1 MRDFFSP
8 EKGILETEGK
18 LGSISKKESCSLLL
32 ISDTHGATDYI
43 EEIITRF
50 TPEVDGVIFS
60 GDCGADFIQF
70 VQKAFDKN
78 TGDLPELFII
88 VQGNGDD
95 SNYNIRNPQTGET
108 VFISLPIVKKIK
120 IAGINFLIT
129 HGHKHHVSY
138 GTEDLYKIME
148 TESCTIGIFG
158 HTHKQYYQ
166 EQGGI
171 ILINPG
177 SISLPRGGDEPGFA
191 LLEIKEDKK
200 ATTFYSIEHSGLGK
214 ELSFKIKARYF

>member
-1 MRDFFSP
+1 MKDFFSP
-8 EKGILETEGK
+8 EKGIFETGGR
-18 LGSISKKESCSLLL
+18 LDSISNRKSCSMLLL
-32 ISDTHGATDYI
+32 SDTHGASDYV
-43 EEIITRF
+43 EEIISRF
-50 TPEVDGVIFS
+50 SSEVDGVIFA
-60 GDCGADFIQF
+60 GDCGADFIHFFQR
-70 VQKAFDKN
+70 AFDKN

-108 VFISLPIVKKIK
+108 VLITLPLVKKIK
-120 IAGINFLIT
+120 LAGINVLIT